1 MIYLLRHGETE
12 WNREGR
18 LQGHGDSPLT
28 ERGLSQA
35 VAMGGALRREIGE
48 AVLAGFTL
56 VSSPQG
62 RALATARCVAAV
74 IGTNPAEIVEEPR
87 LMECGFGKWEG
98 EIYGEIEA
106 LYPDEWRAREA
117 DHWSYQPPGGESY
130 AQVAER
136 VGAWLAEQPE
146 DARRIV
152 VSHGLAGRI
161 LRGLY
166 TGAPSEDVFKMPEPQ
181 DAVLRLAAGRIV
193 QLPAALSDGF
203 GAPA

>member
-35 VAMGGALRREIGE
+35 VAMGGALRREIGD
-48 AVLAGFTL
+48 AALAGFTL
-56 VSSPQG
+56 VSSPLG
-62 RALATARCVAAV
+62 RTLATARCVAAV

-87 LMECGFGKWEG
+87 LREHGFGHWEG
-98 EIYGEIEA
+98 EIYDEVED
-106 LYPDEWRAREA
+106 LYPEQWRAREA
-117 DHWSYQPPGGESY
+117 DRWNYQVPGGESY
-130 AQVAER
+130 ALVAER

-146 DARRIV
+146 DAQLIV

-166 TGAPSEDVFKMPEPQ
+166 LGVPREEVFAMAEPQ
-181 DAVLRLAAGRIV
+181 DAVLRLAAGRVV
-193 QLPAALSDGF
+193 QLPVSAALG
-203 GAPA
+203 

>member
-35 VAMGGALRREIGE
+35 VAMGGVLRREIGS
-48 AVLAGFTL
+48 AGLAGFTL

-74 IGTNPAEIVEEPR
+74 IGIHPAEIVEEPR
-87 LMECGFGKWEG
+87 LMECGFGAWEG
-98 EIYGEIEA
+98 EIYDDIDKIH
-106 LYPDEWRAREA
+106 PDEWRAREA
-117 DHWSYQPPGGESY
+117 DKWTYQPPGGESY
-130 AQVAER
+130 ARVAER
-136 VGAWLAEQPE
+136 VEAWLAGQSE
-146 DARRIV
+146 AAKLIV

-166 TGAPSEDVFKMPEPQ
+166 LGASREEILAMNEPQ
-181 DAVLRLAAGRIV
+181 DAVLRLSQGNVSRFDAAVSVVR
-193 QLPAALSDGF
+193 
-203 GAPA
+203 